1 MMENDNFDLKF
12 YLSMLRTARA
22 VGMQVVADEDL
33 IKLLAVVYFE
43 DSNEELTHHYKI
55 AGDLEFAQE
64 IFHLHGGE
72 RPYPWFV
79 EKLKARIN
87 EILEHKAKHK
97 GEGYPDWAHL
107 LMKNRY
113 GVELRG

>member
-1 MMENDNFDLKF
+1 METNNFDLKF

-22 VGMQVVADEDL
+22 VGMQVVSDEDL
-33 IKLLAVVYFE
+33 IPLLAVVYFE
-43 DSNEELTHHYKI
+43 DGNEQLTHHYKL

-79 EKLKARIN
+79 EKLKARIH
-87 EILEHKAKHK
+87 EILAYKAQHQ
-97 GEGYPDWAHL
+97 GEGYPDWARQL
-107 LMKNRY
+107 FKNRY
-113 GVELRG
+113 GIELRG